1 VSIWNES
8 FVAEVRGG
16 WEQAVHGKEVWMT
29 RYLISFDAHAMDHIP
44 DEDGP
49 AVGKAAHEV
58 VQEAIN
64 AGVWVIG
71 GGLEDQPASVVGTD
85 GMVTNGPNPE
95 AVGGFSIIEVPSR
108 EEALEWAAKV
118 AAACRCAQKVE
129 ELMHDPEQD
138 AMLRQADGRR

>member
-1 VSIWNES
+1 M
-8 FVAEVRGG
+8 A
-16 WEQAVHGKEVWMT
+16 
-29 RYLISFDAHAMDHIP
+29 RYLISFDAHAMDYIP
-44 DEDGP
+44 DEEGP

-71 GGLEDQPASVVGTD
+71 GGLEDQPASIVTADGT
-85 GMVTNGPNPE
+85 VIHGPRPE

-108 EEALEWAAKV
+108 EEALEWAAKIAV
-118 AAACRCAQKVE
+118 ACRCAQEVR

-138 AMLRQADGRR
+138 AMLRQADIRR